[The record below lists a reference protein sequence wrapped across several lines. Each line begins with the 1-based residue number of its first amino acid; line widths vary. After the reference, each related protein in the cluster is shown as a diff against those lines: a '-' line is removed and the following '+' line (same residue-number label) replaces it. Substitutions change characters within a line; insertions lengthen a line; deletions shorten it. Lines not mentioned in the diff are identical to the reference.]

1 MVGSTENWLLS
12 ESAHGTVCSM
22 YVSRGLRSGKK
33 RGNIMICVVPKC
45 LMLEMKITY

>member
-1 MVGSTENWLLS
+1 MVQFVLHMCPKGSDQE
-12 ESAHGTVCSM
+12 
-22 YVSRGLRSGKK
+22 KK